1 MFGILIFF
9 GILQIARSSLAFHF
23 SDEKLLGHVVRPSPS
38 TMNVETL
45 QERLIGTNY
54 GGVVKT
60 HIANHIS
67 GCYML
72 ASPGRTGNFNSTR
85 IWRTKLL

>member
-45 QERLIGTNY
+45 QERLIGT
-54 GGVVKT
+54 K
-60 HIANHIS
+60 
-67 GCYML
+67 L
-72 ASPGRTGNFNSTR
+72 W
-85 IWRTKLL
+85 WRRKDSYCKSYFRLLHAGKSW